1 MYKRRRRLSGILA
14 LVLAAA
20 LCFAAGRGR
29 EVSAWNQRGPF
40 PESDGSSVVSLVQ
53 YRELEEKNPETGQ
66 YPAPIFS
73 AMALVLCGLG
83 ISALADKRNHRDK

>member
-1 MYKRRRRLSGILA
+1 MYKRTRRLPGILA
-14 LVLAAA
+14 LVLTAA

-29 EVSAWNQRGPF
+29 EVSAWNQPYPG
-40 PESDGSSVVSLVQ
+40 SAGSSAVSLAQ
-53 YRELEEKNPETGQ
+53 YQELERRNPETGQ

-73 AMALVLCGLG
+73 AMALILCGMG

>member
-29 EVSAWNQRGPF
+29 EGVLWRQEKPY
-40 PESDGSSVVSLVQ
+40 PGSPGSYAVLLAR
-53 YRELEEKNPETGQ
+53 YEEAEEENPKTGQ